1 MKRWTFTLV
10 LLLVLPVSA
19 LAELETQI
27 EKQSYALGVQLG
39 KDLERGA
46 VEVDPE
52 LVADGIRDAL
62 TANEIKLSEQEIME
76 TMQAM
81 QSEMM
86 EKQMAKRQQA
96 AEENLAEGEAFLT
109 ANKTR
114 DEVKTTESGL
124 QYMVVEK
131 GSGPSPGP
139 EDKVSVHYK
148 GQLID
153 GTVFDSS
160 YQRGEPATFPV
171 GGVIPGWTEAL
182 QLMKEGGKYKLF
194 IPSELAYGERG
205 AGQQIGPN
213 ETLIF
218 EVELLDIEETG
229 QSGQ

>member
-1 MKRWTFTLV
+1 MKRWILTLV
-10 LLLVLPVSA
+10 LLIVLPAPA

-39 KDLERGA
+39 NDLERGA

-62 TANEIKLSEQEIME
+62 TANEIKLSEQEIMD

-81 QSEMM
+81 QAEMM
-86 EKQMAKRQQA
+86 EKQMAQRQEA
-96 AEENLAEGEAFLT
+96 GEENLAEGQAFLK
-109 ANKTR
+109 ANKKR
-114 DEVKTTESGL
+114 DEVRTTDSGL

-139 EDKVSVHYK
+139 EDKVTVHYK

-171 GGVIPGWTEAL
+171 GGVIPGWTEGL

-194 IPSELAYGERG
+194 IPSDLAYGERG

-218 EVELLDIEETG
+218 EVELLEVQDAG
-229 QSGQ
+229 